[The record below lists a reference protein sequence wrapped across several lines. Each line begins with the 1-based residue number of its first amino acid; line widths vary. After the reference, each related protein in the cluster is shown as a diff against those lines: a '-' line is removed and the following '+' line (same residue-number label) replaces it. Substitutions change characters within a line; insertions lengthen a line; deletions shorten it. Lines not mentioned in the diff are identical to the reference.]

1 MIRVDRILRMFLLN
15 RPTENQIRQLL
26 AQRDQPFSYPHAGV
40 AVYAAPGGYKT
51 DHNRIKL
58 GNGPAVF
65 QRAVEAIKRW
75 EMFNIGWLELCWP
88 DAPIEPGSCVA
99 VLAHHLGFWSLNAC
113 RILSV
118 IDEDEESRRYGFIY
132 GTLPDHAER
141 GQEQFTVEWRRADD
155 TVWYDILAYSRPN
168 RLLARLGYPIARLLQ
183 KRFARASME
192 AMVRAVRPWEHGH
205 PSLPGD
211 SRERE

>member
-1 MIRVDRILRMFLLN
+1 MIRGDRILRMFLLH
-15 RPTENQIRQLL
+15 RPPENQIRQFLS
-26 AQRDQPFSYPHAGV
+26 AQQGQAFSYPDAGITGR
-40 AVYAAPGGYKT
+40 AVPRGYKI

-88 DAPIEPGSCVA
+88 DAPIEAGSCVA

-113 RILSV
+113 RIVSV
-118 IDEDEESRRYGFIY
+118 INADGECRRYGFIY

-141 GQEQFTVEWRRADD
+141 GQERFTVEWLHDD
-155 TVWYDILAYSRPN
+155 DSVWYDIFAYSRPN
-168 RLLARLGYPIARLLQ
+168 RLLARLGYPVARRLQ
-183 KRFARASME
+183 KRFARDSME
-192 AMVRAVRPWEHGH
+192 AMLRAI
-205 PSLPGD
+205 
-211 SRERE
+211 